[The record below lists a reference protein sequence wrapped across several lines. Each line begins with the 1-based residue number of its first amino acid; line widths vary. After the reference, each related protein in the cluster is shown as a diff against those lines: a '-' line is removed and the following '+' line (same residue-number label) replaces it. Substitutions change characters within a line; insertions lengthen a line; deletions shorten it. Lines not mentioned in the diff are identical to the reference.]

1 MKKVLG
7 ILFVLLQIMPAAFA
21 QKFGYIDSEFIL
33 SKMPAYATAQQ
44 DLNTMAANWQKD
56 AEGMNQE
63 LDKLR
68 KKLQAEEVLLTPEMK
83 TKRQAEIEAK
93 EKEARDFQK
102 RIFGFEGAMF
112 KKRMEL
118 IRPVQDNLWEAV
130 EKVSK
135 KKGLQIMFD
144 KSGDLVMIYTNPTH
158 DYTEFVLEELGLA
171 SPEQNTPG
179 KRPAGALKEAPGDT
193 PTPPQESIQEEEEGN
208 PAPGKPAKTTTPPK
222 KTATPKRK

>member
-1 MKKVLG
+1 MKKILG

-56 AEGMNQE
+56 AEAMNQE

-68 KKLQAEEVLLTPEMK
+68 KKLQAEEVLLTAEMK
-83 TKRQAEIEAK
+83 AKRVAEIEAK
-93 EKEARDFQK
+93 EIEARDFQK
-102 RIFGFEGAMF
+102 KIFGFEGALF
-112 KKRMEL
+112 KKRIEL

-179 KRPAGALKEAPGDT
+179 RRPAGALKEDPADT
-193 PTPPQESIQEEEEGN
+193 PTPPQESIQEEESGSPEPAK
-208 PAPGKPAKTTTPPK
+208 PAPAKKAVPK
-222 KTATPKRK
+222 KR

>member
-1 MKKVLG
+1 MKKILG
-7 ILFVLLQIMPAAFA
+7 ILFVLLQITPLAFA
-21 QKFGYIDSEFIL
+21 QKFGYIDSEFVL

-44 DLNTMAANWQKD
+44 DLNTMAANWQKEV
-56 AEGMNQE
+56 EGMNQE
-63 LDKLR
+63 LDKMR

-83 TKRQAEIEAK
+83 AKRQAEIDAK

-102 RIFGFEGAMF
+102 RIFGFEGMMF

-118 IRPVQDNLWEAV
+118 IKPVQDNLREAV

-135 KKGLQIMFD
+135 KKGLQVMFD

-171 SPEQNTPG
+171 SPEKNTPG
-179 KRPAGALKEAPGDT
+179 KRPAGALIDKPGDT
-193 PTPPQESIQEEEEGN
+193 PKHAPETIQDEENSQEQTPAQKKQPV
-208 PAPGKPAKTTTPPK
+208 KPTNTKSK
-222 KTATPKRK
+222 K